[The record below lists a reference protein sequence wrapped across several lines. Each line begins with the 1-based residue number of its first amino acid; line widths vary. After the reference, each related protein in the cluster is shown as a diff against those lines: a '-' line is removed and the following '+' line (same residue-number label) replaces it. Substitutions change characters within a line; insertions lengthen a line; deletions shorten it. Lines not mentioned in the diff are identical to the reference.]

1 MKPETTAILYK
12 VQDKLHEIRT
22 ILDNHMY
29 RGGLSLDSDEAFSDL
44 IYCRKVYDSICKTL
58 DLL

>member
-1 MKPETTAILYK
+1 MKPETTSILYD
-12 VQDKLHEIRT
+12 VQDKLNELRN
-22 ILDNHMY
+22 ILDKHMY
-29 RGGLSLDSDEAFSDL
+29 HSLQLDTDEAFSDL